1 MTTGGS
7 GGDDLLMRM
16 ELNLAEHAC
25 HLHAKVRGAT
35 VLRAADVVVADSGL
49 PDDTFNI
56 VAAARFAEHAAER
69 RIAQTLRLLRAA
81 RRPFSWKVGPAS
93 CPPDLSARLTAAG
106 LDATEHEPAMRADLT
121 AAPARP
127 AAAGLEIRQVTNPE
141 ELADFAAVLA
151 ADWDPPS
158 ATVRSFFA
166 QAAPAALGPRS
177 AARYLVGYAG
187 GTPVCT
193 AEVFLDSGVAG
204 IYNIATLAAH
214 RRRGYGAAMTLA
226 ALHAARDAGERTAV
240 LQASEA
246 GAPLYERTGFRRCGL
261 VTGHTL
267 TGIEEP
273 ARVSW
278 Q

>member
-1 MTTGGS
+1 MTDGGS
-7 GGDDLLMRM
+7 TGDDLLTRM
-16 ELNLAEHAC
+16 ELNLAEHAS

-35 VLRAADVVVADSGL
+35 VIRGADVVIADSGL

-69 RIAQTLRLLRAA
+69 RIAQTLHLLRAA

-121 AAPARP
+121 TAPPEP
-127 AAAGLEIRQVTNPE
+127 AAAGLQIRRVTTPDG
-141 ELADFAAVLA
+141 LAAFAAVIA

-158 ATVRSFFA
+158 AAVRSFFA

-187 GTPVCT
+187 GTPVST
-193 AEVFLDSGVAG
+193 AEVFLSAGVAG

-214 RRRGYGAAMTLA
+214 RRRGYGSAMTLA
-226 ALHAARDAGERTAV
+226 AMHAARDAGERIAV

-246 GAPLYERTGFRRCGL
+246 GAPMYERAGFRRCGMM
-261 VTGHTL
+261 TGHTL
-267 TGIEEP
+267 TVPP
-273 ARVSW
+273 AP
-278 Q
+278 